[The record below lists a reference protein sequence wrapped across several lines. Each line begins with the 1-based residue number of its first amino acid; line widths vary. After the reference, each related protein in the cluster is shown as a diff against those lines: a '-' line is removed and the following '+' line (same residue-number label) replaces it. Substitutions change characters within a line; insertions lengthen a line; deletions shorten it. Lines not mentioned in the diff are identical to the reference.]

1 MNSSRAMPTPR
12 YYQNIDTGE
21 TLPVLQWAMSYTLY
35 QQADGT
41 LRGYTRAGGSQ
52 PPITL
57 RHVDTPPSETPGP
70 HMAPVE
76 SVQNPQFIEFMQNR
90 LRRRP
95 TFLAESLLG
104 GNTAQFDALRREL
117 RSVGL
122 NLQRTGRVPE
132 TWVSTRTETLGEYTL
147 EMLVSPDFYSGYDS
161 DPYQQVIG
169 GLGEAGINAE
179 GIGIVL
185 TGPEQ
190 QRAST
195 IAFRGTSFEQQTE
208 FFNDAVSAASRYL
221 NPNLSYRNLGTV
233 VGQSPF
239 SQDGRPWKPG
249 DLVNISRSS
258 QDGGGL
264 ATAHVVRIYPTQV
277 QVVWPNDADHP
288 VENFPRGWY
297 SLEDKSDLIFIRE
310 DPEWLAQWRSKPR
323 NLSSAFGSEGEA
335 TTGSNI
341 LTTSLYPYGI
351 GTPTDGPSPRSLAG
365 DFAQSPYSDPERFVE
380 SQTEGPSPVWTSQV
394 SMPDFL
400 MMRTSPVRSTGDLY
414 GQHDELMLHIRK
426 QNALAALTGVRM
438 PFE

>member
-1 MNSSRAMPTPR
+1 MNPSRAMPTPS

-21 TLPVLQWAMSYTLY
+21 TRPVLQWAMSYTLY

-57 RHVDTPPSETPGP
+57 RHVDTPPSDTPGP
-70 HMAPVE
+70 HMAPAE
-76 SVQNPQFIEFMQNR
+76 AVQNPQFIEYMQNR

-95 TFLAESLLG
+95 TFLSETLK
-104 GNTAQFDALRREL
+104 LRDNNR
-117 RSVGL
+117 L
-122 NLQRTGRVPE
+122 NLMHSAENFVLSDLICNE
-132 TWVSTRTETLGEYTL
+132 LDEFLTWVSTRTETLGDYAL
-147 EMLVSPDFYSGYDS
+147 EMLVSPDFYSGYDA

-185 TGPEQ
+185 TGPNE

-239 SQDGRPWKPG
+239 AQDGRPWKPG

-264 ATAHVVRIYPTQV
+264 ATAHVVRVYPTQV

-323 NLSSAFGSEGEA
+323 NLSSAFGSE

-341 LTTSLYPYGI
+341 LTTSLYPFGI
-351 GTPTDGPSPRSLAG
+351 GSPTDGPSPRSTAG

-380 SQTEGPSPVWTSQV
+380 SQTEGPRPVWTSQV
-394 SMPDFL
+394 HARLSSDANQP
-400 MMRTSPVRSTGDLY
+400 R
-414 GQHDELMLHIRK
+414 
-426 QNALAALTGVRM
+426 
-438 PFE
+438 